1 MDIYRLSSIS
11 GTQGKTDKTL
21 LTAVFVTIMAAP
33 FALAGNCSDHS
44 DQAMTCATGAV
55 WDADAQACVAT
66 ST

>member
-1 MDIYRLSSIS
+1 M
-11 GTQGKTDKTL
+11 KTF
-21 LTAVFVTIMAAP
+21 LTAIFVTIMAAP

-66 ST
+66 SA